1 MAAESRLLGLA
12 TGIVFGALLQ
22 RGRLTRHEVII
33 DQLLMRDGHVGSV
46 MSWAIAIGVAGMH
59 ALVRRGRAKTRVR
72 PLQIG
77 AVTGGAALFGS
88 GMALLGYCPGTSVA
102 AAGEGHRD
110 ATAGVAGM
118 LAGAAAFVALEPRLR
133 PLLQAG
139 GNYGKLTLPVASNT
153 TPLPWIAGI
162 AGSTLAASAL
172 RRWPAGP
179 RLLPPARAG

>member
-1 MAAESRLLGLA
+1 MAAEPRLLGLA
-12 TGIVFGALLQ
+12 TGMVFGALLQ
-22 RGRLTRHEVII
+22 RGRLARHEVIL

-46 MSWAIAIGVAGMH
+46 MSWAIAIGAAGIH

-88 GMALLGYCPGTSVA
+88 GMALLGYCPGTCVA
-102 AAGEGHRD
+102 ASGEGHRD
-110 ATAGVAGM
+110 AIAGLAGM
-118 LAGAAAFVALEPRLR
+118 LAGAAAFVAVEPEIR
-133 PLLQAG
+133 PLMQA
-139 GNYGKLTLPVASNT
+139 GNYGKLTLPVASQT

-172 RRWPAGP
+172 RRWPSRP
-179 RLLPPARAG
+179 PLLPPGRG